1 MSKWAISLER
11 VTKVH
16 SGGWRKSPV
25 PAIVDVDLEIGFG
38 ESVGF
43 IGHNGAGKSTSIRIA
58 LGLQS
63 PSSGTARLKGGDPRD
78 SANRVGVSY
87 LPENPLMYDYLRPI
101 ELLRMA
107 CRLNGLAAHDVDPR
121 CDAWLDRFGLAGIGG
136 KRIGQLSKGM
146 TQRTALAMALVTDP
160 EVLVLDEPLSG
171 LDPLGRREVVEILS
185 EYRSKGGTLW
195 FSSHVL
201 TDVDQLAD
209 RFAFIHRGRIRV
221 VGRPESLLNE
231 AESGYEL
238 VVASGQSLP
247 GFDSIGIGRA
257 RRVVRADELA
267 ALVSCLSAD
276 GVRLISIRDT
286 NTLEQAYLNFVRSQ
300 ESVSGGHR

>member
-1 MSKWAISLER
+1 MSEWAIKLER

-16 SGGWRKSPV
+16 SGGWRKPPV
-25 PAIVDVDLEIGFG
+25 PAIVDVTLEIGYG

-63 PSSGTARLKGGDPRD
+63 PSSGMVRLKGGDPRD
-78 SANRVGVSY
+78 PANRVGVSY
-87 LPENPLMYDYLRPI
+87 VPENPLMYDYLRPV

-107 CRLNGLAAHDVDPR
+107 CRLHGLAAQDIDTR
-121 CDAWLDRFGLAGIGG
+121 CNAWLDRFGLAGIGK

-146 TQRTALAMALVTDP
+146 TQRAALAMALVTDP

-171 LDPLGRREVVEILS
+171 LDPLGRREVVDILA

-209 RFAFIHRGRIRV
+209 RFAFIHRGRIKV
-221 VGRPESLLNE
+221 VGRPESFLSA
-231 AESGYEL
+231 AESGYEI
-238 VVASGQSLP
+238 VVRGESLP
-247 GFDSIGIGRA
+247 GFDMIGVGRA
-257 RRVVRADELA
+257 RKIVRADELA
-267 ALVSCLSAD
+267 PLISGLEAN
-276 GVRLISIRDT
+276 GVRVISIRDT

-300 ESVSGGHR
+300 EAVSETTG